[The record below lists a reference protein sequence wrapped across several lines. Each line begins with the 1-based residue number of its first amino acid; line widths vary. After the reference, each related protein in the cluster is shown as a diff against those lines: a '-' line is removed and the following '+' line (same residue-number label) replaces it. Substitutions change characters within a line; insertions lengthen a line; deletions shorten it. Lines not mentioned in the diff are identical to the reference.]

1 MEKILS
7 FFTGFNRT
15 MPSDI
20 TMPQIYTSI
29 TTDPAL
35 RSHTEMHRHYL
46 RTNNKQAAADEKKSC
61 PAFTPAVR
69 CEGGRGRK
77 HIVAYTGLSLC
88 DFDHIAPERV
98 AEVFA
103 TICADPH
110 TLLAYKTISDLGI
123 RVIFAFDGI
132 PVAGA
137 EPAARETL
145 YAYQEAYRQGNEY
158 YARLTGQEYDSLCKN
173 PERISGLA
181 YDPQACFNPGAL
193 PLTVKLPEK
202 PQAKA
207 RRKPGRPPVPGKH
220 RATAEAT
227 AESVYELLDTEG
239 IAYEPGHHNEYIMR
253 TGYLFNL
260 YGVPEAEALAWAV
273 EAFGD
278 YGPANVEAI
287 FRSCYQKTE
296 EHGTRRLAESRKK
309 GGKEKEA
316 FCASVEEIETFLSG
330 EALFRINIIT
340 RQCELKWP
348 DEKAFRELTD
358 RDGNTLWGRIN
369 KRVKRT
375 NISDVYNVL
384 NSEFSPHFNPFQEY
398 FASLPEWDGKTDYI
412 GQVAATVH
420 ARNDNGGRRFAEYF
434 RKWFVGILPTLFEED
449 VVNHEIL
456 ALVGPQGIYK
466 TTWFN
471 HLLPP
476 ELRRYFY
483 TKTNSARLVKDDLFT
498 LCEHALVCFEE
509 IDNMGAA
516 ELNQLKA
523 MTTLLHINE
532 RAAYG
537 RNKERRHHIASFCA
551 TGNNIQFLTDPTG
564 NRRWL
569 PFEVENIDNPMR
581 HPVPYEGLYAQA
593 YALWK
598 SGFTYWFS
606 REEIQELNR
615 HNEHFEVPNLEGEQ
629 ILRYFRKPAEGEN
642 GVLVTTAY
650 ILERISGILRQPMSA
665 VKVGIIMKKS
675 GFKKA
680 KHNNLTGY
688 IVVENNWE
696 DMDRDRKSGALGI

>member
-1 MEKILS
+1 
-7 FFTGFNRT
+7 
-15 MPSDI
+15 
-20 TMPQIYTSI
+20 
-29 TTDPAL
+29 
-35 RSHTEMHRHYL
+35 
-46 RTNNKQAAADEKKSC
+46 
-61 PAFTPAVR
+61 
-69 CEGGRGRK
+69 
-77 HIVAYTGLSLC
+77 
-88 DFDHIAPERV
+88 
-98 AEVFA
+98 
-103 TICADPH
+103 
-110 TLLAYKTISDLGI
+110 
-123 RVIFAFDGI
+123 
-132 PVAGA
+132 
-137 EPAARETL
+137 
-145 YAYQEAYRQGNEY
+145 
-158 YARLTGQEYDSLCKN
+158 
-173 PERISGLA
+173 
-181 YDPQACFNPGAL
+181 
-193 PLTVKLPEK
+193 
-202 PQAKA
+202 
-207 RRKPGRPPVPGKH
+207 
-220 RATAEAT
+220 
-227 AESVYELLDTEG
+227 
-239 IAYEPGHHNEYIMR
+239 MR

-273 EAFGD
+273 ETFGD

-316 FCASVEEIETFLSG
+316 FCASVEEIETFLSS

-358 RDGNTLWGRIN
+358 RDGNTLWSRIN

-398 FASLPEWDGKTDYI
+398 FASLPERDGKTDYI

-420 ARNDNGGRRFAEYF
+420 ARNDNDGRRFAEYF

-456 ALVGPQGIYK
+456 ALVGQQGIYK

-696 DMDRDRKSGALGI
+696 DMDGDRKSGALGI